1 VVLETL
7 KIKNGSGWTI
17 WSLCVPQEMIYKSE
31 SVILF
36 FKFYTI
42 PFRRMDTS
50 SQIPKKTPR
59 NSTKMQALKE
69 DLNGTLSKGIESL
82 IGVQEKRHQEN
93 RRLTD
98 SSAYAQVLAQSL
110 CELDPKDEKLV
121 RHALDRIVLNASIGD
136 MSLVWIITGISTNSG
151 MNILKMR

>member
-1 VVLETL
+1 
-7 KIKNGSGWTI
+7 
-17 WSLCVPQEMIYKSE
+17 
-31 SVILF
+31 
-36 FKFYTI
+36 
-42 PFRRMDTS
+42 MDTS

-59 NSTKMQALKE
+59 KSTKMQALKE

-98 SSAYAQVLAQSL
+98 SSAYAQVLTQSL

-121 RHALDRIVLNASIGD
+121 RHALDRIVLNASMGD
-136 MSLVWIITGISTNSG
+136 MSLVWTIIGISTNSG
-151 MNILKMR
+151 MNILNMR